1 MNVTYLDDLLDKV
14 GDPAVGKDL
23 PLGGL
28 VVKQDVEC
36 CIFVRVGPLVE
47 RAETQ
52 QVGKYSA

>member
-1 MNVTYLDDLLDKV
+1 MTYLDDLLDKV